1 MIIDESPENLNAY
14 NELKNKLKDNMTL
27 FDYQHNINSSE
38 NKLSKAEMIKLTQE
52 ILNIVKQ

>member
-1 MIIDESPENLNAY
+1 MIIDENPENLNAY

-38 NKLSKAEMIKLTQE
+38 NKVSKAEMIK
-52 ILNIVKQ
+52 